1 MIAASLALLPAC
13 KEEED
18 FKDSVIKEIP
28 NEPIT
33 DVLSDADDTEA
44 ALTEETASEAVTAA
58 PEAETDA
65 KEADGEIGVSYGV
78 IDNPQSNTL
87 VDIYVKFPILSGTV
101 NDELVNAILKDSVT
115 AMVDSDTQSLAA
127 GSEKLTYEITDV
139 APAYLENSFVSFLFE
154 GNYYTAGSA
163 HPTEF
168 VRTLNIDIEK
178 GEAYGLDDICK
189 DTDGLTKLFESGDA
203 FALIP
208 TGNSIADSELS
219 EMSRV
224 GLGYF
229 TSAYFIDENGEAYF
243 AVSIEI
249 PHVLGDHA
257 EYKAKL
263 SDVEQL
269 LDSGIITLTKGNN

>member
-1 MIAASLALLPAC
+1 M
-13 KEEED
+13 K
-18 FKDSVIKEIP
+18 
-28 NEPIT
+28 
-33 DVLSDADDTEA
+33 
-44 ALTEETASEAVTAA
+44 
-58 PEAETDA
+58 
-65 KEADGEIGVSYGV
+65 IGVRVHDFGKSNAKTLASKAKSVGFDAVQLVLNKAIEGESGLAGTLSSDKALSFYNDAENYSY
-78 IDNPQSNTL
+78 
-87 VDIYVKFPILSGTV
+87 YCILG
-101 NDELVNAILKDSVT
+101 
-115 AMVDSDTQSLAA
+115 VDSDTQSLAA

-139 APAYLENSFVSFLFE
+139 APTYLENSFVSFLFA

-189 DTDGLTKLFESGDA
+189 DTDSLTELFENGDA

-229 TSAYFIDENGEAYF
+229 TGAYFIDENGETYF